1 MSSTAVCSEQLSL
14 DKSLVM
20 REQKWLELKVSR
32 SRWESVQEYEN
43 GDVLNTAREL
53 GGPGNKNKSSK
64 LNTSFTDIGIID
76 DDVEDKT
83 IDKQSN
89 HCQLATVG
97 YSSDEE
103 CDHESDNTNILQR
116 DKTKTSFIKRRMFQ
130 LNIFLLVFI
139 SIFFVILFQVFFY
152 WSMKDQKISQNISIY
167 SIYDII

>member
-1 MSSTAVCSEQLSL
+1 M
-14 DKSLVM
+14 
-20 REQKWLELKVSR
+20 
-32 SRWESVQEYEN
+32 QEYEN

-103 CDHESDNTNILQR
+103 CDDESENTNIWQR
-116 DKTKTSFIKRRMFQ
+116 DKTKTSFIKRRRFQ

>member
-1 MSSTAVCSEQLSL
+1 
-14 DKSLVM
+14 M
-20 REQKWLELKVSR
+20 REQKWLELKISR
-32 SRWESVQEYEN
+32 AGWESLQENE
-43 GDVLNTAREL
+43 DLLNTARKLE
-53 GGPGNKNKSSK
+53 NKSSK

-83 IDKQSN
+83 VDKQSN

-116 DKTKTSFIKRRMFQ
+116 DKTKTSFIKRRRFQ
-130 LNIFLLVFI
+130 LTIFLLVFI

>member
-1 MSSTAVCSEQLSL
+1 
-14 DKSLVM
+14 M
-20 REQKWLELKVSR
+20 REQKWLELKISR
-32 SRWESVQEYEN
+32 AGSESLQENE
-43 GDVLNTAREL
+43 DLLNTARKLE
-53 GGPGNKNKSSK
+53 NKSSK

-103 CDHESDNTNILQR
+103 CDDESENTNILQR
-116 DKTKTSFIKRRMFQ
+116 DKTKTSFIKRRRFQ

>member
-1 MSSTAVCSEQLSL
+1 VSSTAVCSEQLSL
-14 DKSLVM
+14 DKSLGM
-20 REQKWLELKVSR
+20 REQNWLELKVSR
-32 SRWESVQEYEN
+32 SGWESVQEYEN
-43 GDVLNTAREL
+43 GDVMNTARKL

-103 CDHESDNTNILQR
+103 CDDESENTNILQR
-116 DKTKTSFIKRRMFQ
+116 DKTKTLFIKRRRFQ
-130 LNIFLLVFI
+130 LTIFLLLFI

-152 WSMKDQKISQNISIY
+152 WSMKDQKISQNVSIY

>member
-103 CDHESDNTNILQR
+103 CDDESENMNILQS
-116 DKTKTSFIKRRMFQ
+116 DKTKASFLERRKFQ
-130 LNIFLLVFI
+130 LTIFLLVFI
-139 SIFFVILFQVFFY
+139 SIFLIIIIQVSFY
-152 WSMKDQKISQNISIY
+152 WTMQEQKIAQNISIY
-167 SIYDII
+167 SLYDIL